1 LPALTAGHVTFGCL
15 NNPCKLSDH
24 TLRMWAGVM
33 RRLESAQLVLM
44 VSGGSAREH
53 VMQRLKCH
61 GIDTQ
66 RVRFVPFRPRADY
79 LKTFHEIDLAL
90 DTFPYNGHTTSLDS
104 FWMGVPVVTRVG
116 QTAAGR
122 AGLSQLSNLGLDE
135 LAAHSDEEFVCVAVE
150 LASDLPR
157 LVQLREGL
165 RRRMNESPLMD
176 GARFAAQM
184 EAVYRQVW
192 GEWCG
197 DKGRTVC
204 S

>member
-1 LPALTAGHVTFGCL
+1 
-15 NNPCKLSDH
+15 
-24 TLRMWAGVM
+24 
-33 RRLESAQLVLM
+33 
-44 VSGGSAREH
+44 
-53 VMQRLKCH
+53 
-61 GIDTQ
+61 
-66 RVRFVPFRPRADY
+66 
-79 LKTFHEIDLAL
+79 
-90 DTFPYNGHTTSLDS
+90 
-104 FWMGVPVVTRVG
+104 MGVPVVTRVG

-135 LAAHSDEEFVCVAVE
+135 LAAHSDEQFVTVAVE

-176 GARFAAQM
+176 GARFATQM

-192 GEWCG
+192 GAWCG